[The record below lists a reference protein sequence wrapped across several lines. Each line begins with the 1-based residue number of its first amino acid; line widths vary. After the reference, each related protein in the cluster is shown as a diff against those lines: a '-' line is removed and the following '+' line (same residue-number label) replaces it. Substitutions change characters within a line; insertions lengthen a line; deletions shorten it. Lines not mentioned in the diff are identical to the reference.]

1 MAAGTEIVRTST
13 ISEAVRKADG
23 APPSETIK
31 IIVFNDHPV
40 FRSSLA
46 WKMASGSGVRVV
58 ADAPGLYDTITLA
71 ADLAPNAVLADLR
84 IGDGNSEGI
93 ESVSTL
99 ARSLG
104 PIPIIVNS
112 DFCSRANIEK
122 LIKAGATAVVPKSA
136 GAESLVTAIRDAVA
150 NSRSRV
156 EARSHSA
163 A

>member
-1 MAAGTEIVRTST
+1 
-13 ISEAVRKADG
+13 
-23 APPSETIK
+23 
-31 IIVFNDHPV
+31 
-40 FRSSLA
+40 
-46 WKMASGSGVRVV
+46 MASGSGVRVV

>member
-1 MAAGTEIVRTST
+1 MAAGTEFVRTSD
-13 ISEAVRKADG
+13 ISESARKADG
-23 APPSETIK
+23 APPSDPVN

-58 ADAPGLYDTITLA
+58 ADAPGLYDTIALVA
-71 ADLAPNAVLADLR
+71 ELAPDAVLADLR

-93 ESVSTL
+93 ESVTTL

-104 PIPIIVNS
+104 PVPIIVNS
-112 DFCSRANIEK
+112 DFCSRAHIEK
-122 LIKAGATAVVPKSA
+122 LMKAGATAVVPKSVD
-136 GAESLVTAIRDAVA
+136 AESLVSAIRDAVA

-156 EARSHSA
+156 EVRSHSA